1 MPPSNF
7 YELLEIGKHM
17 EIEIK
22 GDVVL
27 PKGE

>member
-1 MPPSNF
+1 MPPNNF